1 MPLIIICGNPC
12 TGKTTFSKQLK
23 DYLHSKVSAQNII
36 VINEE
41 SLNINKLHG
50 YASSTTEK
58 STRGSLKSAVDQKL
72 NSETYLIID
81 SLNYIKGFRYELY
94 CCSRTFRTPHCVV
107 WVDCLEKLS
116 DNWNNDRKALDISSA
131 YSLET

>member
-12 TGKTTFSKQLK
+12 SGKTTFTNRLK
-23 DYLHSKVSAQNII
+23 DYLQSTRSIERII

-41 SLNINKLHG
+41 SLNINKQLG
-50 YASSTTEK
+50 YSNSSLEK
-58 STRGSLKSAVDQKL
+58 STRGSLKSSVDQQL

-107 WVDCLEKLS
+107 WVDCLDS
-116 DNWNNDRKALDISSA
+116 VSYRWNLERRVVDETSA
-131 YSLET
+131 YTDET